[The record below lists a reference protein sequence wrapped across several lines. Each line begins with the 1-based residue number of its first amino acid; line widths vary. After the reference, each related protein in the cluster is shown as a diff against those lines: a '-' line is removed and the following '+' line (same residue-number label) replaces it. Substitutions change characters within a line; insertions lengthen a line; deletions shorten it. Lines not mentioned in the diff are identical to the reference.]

1 MAKAADVY
9 DEMGDFYDFVYSD
22 DFDSGFYLNEARKC
36 GGKVLELGCG
46 TGRITIK
53 LMKGGIDVTGL
64 DLSEKMLELFRK
76 NAGEEGLEA
85 KARLGDMRSFRI
97 PEKFRLAIFP
107 YRSFL
112 HLLTWDDR
120 RKTLANVYSHLEKG
134 GKVIIHIFQ
143 PSGKELKC
151 MGKPHHIDTTGVR
164 KDGEKFVLEWYMQY
178 YPENK
183 TADYSIEV
191 NKNGETV
198 NRFDMTISF
207 VGVDE
212 LRVILEEVGFRNIRV
227 YGGFDYE
234 EYDRNCEEVVVV
246 AEK

>member
-1 MAKAADVY
+1 MKDSETY
-9 DEMGDFYDFVYSD
+9 DEMGDFYDFIYSE

-36 GGKVLELGCG
+36 NGKVLELGCG

-53 LMKGGIDVTGL
+53 LMKAGIDVTGL
-64 DLSEKMLELFRK
+64 DLSEKMLELFRE
-76 NAGEEGLEA
+76 NAEKEGLEA
-85 KARLGDMRSFRI
+85 KTHLGDMRDFKIS
-97 PEKFRLAIFP
+97 EKFGLVIFP

-112 HLLTWDDR
+112 HLLTTGDR
-120 RKTLANVYSHLEKG
+120 KKTLSNVHSHLENG
-134 GKVIIHIFQ
+134 GKVMLHIFQ
-143 PSGKELKC
+143 PSENELEC
-151 MGKPHHIDTTGVR
+151 TGRSHHIDTTRVK
-164 KDGEKFVLEWYMQY
+164 KDGEKFVLEWSMQY

-207 VGVDE
+207 VSVDE
-212 LRVILEEVGFRNIRV
+212 LKNILEGSSFRNIKV

-234 EYDRNCEEVVVV
+234 DYNENCEEVVVV